1 MFEWLFKRKDS
12 IQRQLHAPL
21 LEERLR
27 YLQYWY
33 DNGATFKT
41 LRRYSNYLIVIV
53 KVLQLE
59 THDLITFSDI
69 TKATKKLD
77 SLSNHHH
84 NQHKSGLSK
93 NSRNLKTIAI
103 QWLDMLGRLQYPDK
117 KESVSS
123 KLIDEYVAYMRYE
136 KGLSEESIYL
146 YERILTDFFKN
157 IGENY
162 SLSRLNILKI
172 DKILNDKH
180 RINEYGRW
188 SIRSYASAIR
198 LFLTYA
204 EGRRLCQ
211 VGLAKS
217 IKTPRMYKDEGLPR
231 GPSWEDVQKLLESV
245 EGDDP
250 ICVRDRAILML
261 LAIYGFRCGEVIKL
275 RLDDLDWEN
284 EILHVNRS
292 KNAKPQQFPLLYT
305 VGNAIIRYLK
315 EVRPSNCSHREIF
328 ISLNA
333 PYRPLSTAAVFQ
345 IVSPRLKVINT
356 SLKHYGPH
364 SLRHACATYLI
375 NQGITLKEISNQLGH
390 RNLDSTSIYAKVDLV
405 NLRKVTDDLEIGDLI

>member
-12 IQRQLHAPL
+12 IHRHLQSPL

-53 KVLQLE
+53 KALKLE

-77 SLSNHHH
+77 SRSNH
-84 NQHKSGLSK
+84 NQYKSGLSK
-93 NSRNLKTIAI
+93 NSRNFRTIAI
-103 QWLDMLGRLQYPDK
+103 QWMDMLGRLQYPDK

-136 KGLSEESIYL
+136 RGLSENSIYVYAL
-146 YERILTDFFKN
+146 ILSDFFKN
-157 IGENY
+157 IGDNY

-172 DKILNDKH
+172 DKILNSKH
-180 RINEYGRW
+180 KINKYGRW

-204 EGRRLCQ
+204 EGRGLCQ
-211 VGLAKS
+211 AGLAKS
-217 IKTPRMYKDEGLPR
+217 IKTPRMYKDEGLPC
-231 GPSWEDVQKLLESV
+231 GPSWKDVQKLLESV
-245 EGDDP
+245 EGDDH
-250 ICVRDRAILML
+250 ICIRNRAILML
-261 LAIYGFRCGEVIKL
+261 LAIYGFRCGEVVKL

-284 EILHVNRS
+284 EILHINRS
-292 KNAKPQQFPLLYT
+292 KNAKPQQFPLLHT

-315 EVRPSNCSHREIF
+315 EVRPYNCSCREVF

-333 PYRPLSTAAVFQ
+333 PYRPLSSAAVFQ
-345 IVSPRLKVINT
+345 IVSPRLKAITT
-356 SLKHYGPH
+356 SLEHYGPH

-375 NQGITLKEISNQLGH
+375 NKGISLKEISNQLGH

-405 NLRKVTDDLEIGDLI
+405 NLRKVAADLDISDLI

>member
-1 MFEWLFKRKDS
+1 MFEWLFKHKDS
-12 IQRQLHAPL
+12 IQRQLQAPL
-21 LEERLR
+21 LEERLK

-33 DNGATFKT
+33 DNGATFNT
-41 LRRYSNYLIVIV
+41 LRRYANYLLVIV
-53 KVLQLE
+53 KALKLE

-69 TKATKKLD
+69 AKATKRLN
-77 SLSNHHH
+77 SRSNQRN
-84 NQHKSGLSK
+84 NQGKHGLSK
-93 NSRNLKTIAI
+93 NSKNFKRIAI
-103 QWLDMLGRLQYPDK
+103 HWMDMLGRLQYPDK
-117 KESVSS
+117 KENIAS

-136 KGLSEESIYL
+136 RGLSENSIYIYSL
-146 YERILTDFFKN
+146 ILNDFFKN
-157 IGENY
+157 IGKNC
-162 SLSRLNILKI
+162 SLSQLNILKI

-180 RINEYGRW
+180 KINEYGRY

-204 EGRRLCQ
+204 EGKGLCQ
-211 VGLAKS
+211 IGLAKS
-217 IKTPRMYKDEGLPR
+217 IKIPRMYKDKGLPL
-231 GPSWEDVQKLLESV
+231 GPSWEDVKKLLESV

-284 EILHVNRS
+284 EILHINRS
-292 KNAKPQQFPLLYT
+292 KTAKTQQFPLLHT

-315 EVRPSNCSHREIF
+315 EVRPYNCLHREVF

-333 PYRPLSTAAVFQ
+333 PYRPLSSAAVFK
-345 IVSPRLKVINT
+345 IVSPRLKAINT

-375 NQGITLKEISNQLGH
+375 NRGISLKEISDQLGH

-405 NLRKVTDDLEIGDLI
+405 NLRKVADDLEIEDLI